1 MVVGSHEQEVIV
13 VTILPN
19 RAQTTD
25 NRDSTTDK
33 TVGAVRE
40 LLETLRSH
48 YQERLHRRSDDFA
61 ATQELRSVE
70 KALGA
75 LAERD
80 RT

>member
-1 MVVGSHEQEVIV
+1 MVVGSREEEVIV
-13 VTILPN
+13 VATVPD

-25 NRDSTTDK
+25 NKYSATD
-33 TVGAVRE
+33 TSVGAVRE
-40 LLETLRSH
+40 VLETLRSH

-75 LAERD
+75 LITQD
-80 RT
+80 MT